1 MLVLTRK
8 LMEKLYIGENICVTV
23 VRLEG
28 GQVRLGIEAP
38 RDVAV
43 VRAELVPERESA
55 YRGTHRPA
63 AVRVAVPAEG
73 SADRG
78 DDGPTSIRIR
88 PTSARGIDNRRR
100 GPSR

>member
-8 LMEKLYIGENICVTV
+8 LMEKLYIGDDVCVTV

-28 GQVRLGIEAP
+28 GQVRLGIDAP

-43 VRAELVPERESA
+43 VRAELIDGREPSA
-55 YRGTHRPA
+55 RHQQENNLTPPPPLSFKTRS
-63 AVRVAVPAEG
+63 AE
-73 SADRG
+73 
-78 DDGPTSIRIR
+78 
-88 PTSARGIDNRRR
+88 ARGIDIRRR

>member
-8 LMEKLYIGENICVTV
+8 LMEKLYIGDDVCVTV

-38 RDVAV
+38 REVAV
-43 VRAELVPERESA
+43 VRAELIDGRANAPRD
-55 YRGTHRPA
+55 G
-63 AVRVAVPAEG
+63 EG
-73 SADRG
+73 SP
-78 DDGPTSIRIR
+78 DGPATAPPPMAIRTR
-88 PTSARGIDNRRR
+88 PDGARGIDIRRR